1 MLNLAFLRR
10 EKGPFCYQRIM
21 KAHRRFAA
29 GFYTMAIARLA
40 PLRPDGSI
48 EYFAAADF
56 SFSLCKQNG

>member
-1 MLNLAFLRR
+1 
-10 EKGPFCYQRIM
+10 M

-40 PLRPDGSI
+40 PLRPDSSI

-56 SFSLCKQNG
+56 PFSLCKQNG